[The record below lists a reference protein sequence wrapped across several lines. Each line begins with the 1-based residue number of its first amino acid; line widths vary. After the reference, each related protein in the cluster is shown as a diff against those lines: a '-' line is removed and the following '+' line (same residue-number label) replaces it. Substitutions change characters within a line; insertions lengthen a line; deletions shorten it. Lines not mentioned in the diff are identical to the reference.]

1 VVDASRFE
9 RLEALSGYL
18 EWDDIPD
25 FWFFNRKVANPIDP
39 KPARR
44 RVVPTDFTRL
54 DDSQKA

>member
-25 FWFFNRKVANPIDP
+25 VFTGAWNSILNFDVILRLIQLF
-39 KPARR
+39 ARNSK
-44 RVVPTDFTRL
+44 L
-54 DDSQKA
+54 SC